1 MVWVTLIILSDVVII
16 MSNKLKEKKFKNI
29 RQKEWGREGLQR
41 SNLLRIRIASNSD
54 CFIRRGSSRKLGYSK
69 LDKSTNKRY
78 NTSFLPCL
86 GEFLEVVFVNLYRLE
101 FVSFSFFLSFL
112 FFFKHPP
119 FN

>member
-1 MVWVTLIILSDVVII
+1 

-69 LDKSTNKRY
+69 LDKSTNKSIPLSINSYTTRFVASNVLWAVLQPWFMASGIFAGPRVKVY
-78 NTSFLPCL
+78 TQPNQETARKTPQLYFLC
-86 GEFLEVVFVNLYRLE
+86 
-101 FVSFSFFLSFL
+101 
-112 FFFKHPP
+112 
-119 FN
+119 